1 MKCTFCRHREAELHI
16 RTVIDGAAQEFHFCR
31 ECARKLREGFMLPGL
46 SAAIPLNELALAVG
60 DFLDGLASE
69 TPRGTTPFSKKQKEP
84 LQKQQED
91 PPLILRGRCPQC
103 GCDEEWFSM
112 TKLLGC
118 PSCYKAFRK
127 DILEYLKKEQKGDLH
142 VGSSPPWDYQ
152 EENLS
157 VEIRKLEENLRRYVQ
172 EERYEEAANLR
183 DRIRSLSALVESSG
197 NE

>member
-1 MKCTFCRHREAELHI
+1 
-16 RTVIDGAAQEFHFCR
+16 
-31 ECARKLREGFMLPGL
+31 
-46 SAAIPLNELALAVG
+46 
-60 DFLDGLASE
+60 
-69 TPRGTTPFSKKQKEP
+69 
-84 LQKQQED
+84 
-91 PPLILRGRCPQC
+91 
-103 GCDEEWFSM
+103 M